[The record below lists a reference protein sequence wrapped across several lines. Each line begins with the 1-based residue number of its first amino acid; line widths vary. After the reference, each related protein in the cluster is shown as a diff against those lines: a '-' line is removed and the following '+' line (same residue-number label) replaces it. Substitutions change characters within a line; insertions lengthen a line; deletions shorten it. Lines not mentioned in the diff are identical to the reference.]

1 MHVVAPLLAGRTE
14 AHDNPGRKPAT
25 DGQIAAGQG
34 LVSTL
39 VWDLVQLQ
47 RLTGTRAG
55 KLLQLTPAKLDRTG
69 DAWQYNV
76 DGHKTVHHGH
86 SRIVTIGRRSQEI
99 LSPRLMEL
107 SGTDHEIRGNWGV
120 IGGHTTYVDRS
131 EGAVGTHHWRS
142 EGTHYLSGGIR
153 SVLREGAGNVGQ
165 RIVWCNGTQG
175 DMGTAEVMGGTDGDT
190 AVSEEGQD
198 TTRWSIK

>member
-1 MHVVAPLLAGRTE
+1 M
-14 AHDNPGRKPAT
+14 
-25 DGQIAAGQG
+25 
-34 LVSTL
+34 STL

-86 SRIVTIGRRSQEI
+86 FRIVTIGRRSQEI

-107 SGTDHEIRGNWGV
+107 SGTDHEIRGNWG
-120 IGGHTTYVDRS
+120 
-131 EGAVGTHHWRS
+131 THHLL
-142 EGTHYLSGGIR
+142 GQVGG
-153 SVLREGAGNVGQ
+153 VG
-165 RIVWCNGTQG
+165 
-175 DMGTAEVMGGTDGDT
+175 EVGGVGGDT
-190 AVSEEGQD
+190 PLEVGGD
-198 TTRWSIK
+198 TVFVWWD

>member
-1 MHVVAPLLAGRTE
+1 M
-14 AHDNPGRKPAT
+14 
-25 DGQIAAGQG
+25 
-34 LVSTL
+34 STL

-69 DAWQYNV
+69 DVWQYNV

-107 SGTDHEIRGNWGV
+107 SGTDHEIRGNWG
-120 IGGHTTYVDRS
+120 
-131 EGAVGTHHWRS
+131 THHWGS
-142 EGTHYLSGGIR
+142 L
-153 SVLREGAGNVGQ
+153 
-165 RIVWCNGTQG
+165 
-175 DMGTAEVMGGTDGDT
+175 GDT
-190 AVSEEGQD
+190 QLTWTGRRG
-198 TTRWSIK
+198 RWGHTIGGRRGHTICLVGSGLC

>member
-86 SRIVTIGRRSQEI
+86 FRIVTIGRRSQEI

-107 SGTDHEIRGNWGV
+107 SGTDHEIRGNWG
-120 IGGHTTYVDRS
+120 
-131 EGAVGTHHWRS
+131 THHLR
-142 EGTHYLSGGIR
+142 GQVGG
-153 SVLREGAGNVGQ
+153 VGADTPLEVG
-165 RIVWCNGTQG
+165 
-175 DMGTAEVMGGTDGDT
+175 GDT
-190 AVSEEGQD
+190 LFVWWDQVCAEG
-198 TTRWSIK
+198 RGR